1 LIIHFRESFLRDLE
15 RIRER
20 NLLDRFQRA
29 VESIEQASGLES
41 VPQLKRL
48 RGERGFYRLR
58 VGDYRIGLSVEG
70 EEVTL
75 VRILHR
81 REIYRYFP

>member
-1 LIIHFRESFLRDLE
+1 MRIHFRQSFLRDLE
-15 RIRER
+15 RIREQ
-20 NLLDRFQRA
+20 NLLDRIQRA
-29 VESIEQASGLES
+29 IESIEQASGLDS
-41 VPQLKRL
+41 VPQLQRL
-48 RGERGFYRLR
+48 RGERGCYRLR

>member
-1 LIIHFRESFLRDLE
+1 MKVHFRQSFLRDLE

-20 NLLDRFQRA
+20 SLLDRIQRA
-29 VESIEQASGLES
+29 IESIEQASGLDS
-41 VPQLKRL
+41 VPHLRRL

-58 VGDYRIGLSVEG
+58 IGDYRIGLSVEG